1 MALVE
6 GDYQRGLW
14 IIVIVGTL
22 IMGIG
27 GTLLLLAFRAFG
39 KVKKGEIRHVVLVVV
54 TIIFVMLS
62 SAGLFIWSLLHN
74 G

>member
-1 MALVE
+1 
-6 GDYQRGLW
+6 
-14 IIVIVGTL
+14 
-22 IMGIG
+22 MGIG